1 MAPSSTLWASQ
12 RSQTGSQRVGD
23 YLLGRTIGEG
33 ADSRVVY
40 AQHVDTGL
48 KVAIKVLDKEA
59 LLTRGGAARFP
70 REVAALRRLRH
81 PHAVTLLG
89 VLSSPSTLYM
99 VMELVAG
106 GDLYDR
112 IAGEGPLKEAE
123 ARRLFCQLLSALG
136 ACHAAGVFHRDIKP
150 ENVLLTEGGD
160 AKLADFGL
168 GCVAGAQ
175 DLLRT
180 ACGTMQY
187 TAPEVLRDK
196 GYHGGPSDLWSLAN
210 QGVVLFV
217 MLTGELPFDADT
229 PLALMQC
236 IAAADYSLPPTVSA
250 AAAATLRAMLCPDP
264 AARAGIEEVWDMDWV
279 AAWQGDAPGEAA
291 RARWGAD
298 LCPEAQAAEA
308 LLEPGSDSASGI
320 EEVSEPGSPV
330 MGGSHPLLAGPFH
343 MNAFQLLRA
352 NLDISAIFEGR
363 QDVVKRRTRLTCG
376 PHLGGIL
383 HRIQAAVEGVGGH
396 VARRSPNCLS
406 MSVPIP
412 AGILT
417 VRLDAHMLVPGK
429 HLLDISRVSG
439 PAPAFYK
446 WQAVGSSQALAAFRV
461 INQGLDLGSLFAP
474 STHFHLCM
482 SVPIPAGILTV
493 RLDAHML
500 VPGKHLLDISRVSGP
515 APAFYKWQAVGSSQ
529 ALAAFRVINQGLD
542 LGSLF
547 APSTHFQFTSREG
560 ADTILDSVRSVAS
573 DLGCAVHGAHDD
585 SLTLERRTGGAN
597 EAPLSLRFQVL
608 GVLPDLQVCQVSML
622 EGAPTEFQHL
632 RADLVCGLSGIMTAS
647 SGKKGHP

>member
-1 MAPSSTLWASQ
+1 
-12 RSQTGSQRVGD
+12 QTGSQRVGD

-196 GYHGGPSDLWSLAN
+196 GYHGGPSDLWSL
-210 QGVVLFV
+210 GVVLFV

-264 AARAGIEEVWDMDWV
+264 AARAGIEE
-279 AAWQGDAPGEAA
+279 A
-291 RARWGAD
+291 RRRGRAGGAD

-474 STHFHLCM
+474 STHF
-482 SVPIPAGILTV
+482 
-493 RLDAHML
+493 
-500 VPGKHLLDISRVSGP
+500 
-515 APAFYKWQAVGSSQ
+515 
-529 ALAAFRVINQGLD
+529 
-542 LGSLF
+542 
-547 APSTHFQFTSREG
+547 QFTSREG

>member
-196 GYHGGPSDLWSLAN
+196 GYHGGPSDLWSL
-210 QGVVLFV
+210 GVVLFV

-291 RARWGAD
+291 RARRGAD

-376 PHLGGIL
+376 PDLGGIL

-396 VARRSPNCLS
+396 VARRSPNC
-406 MSVPIP
+406 
-412 AGILT
+412 
-417 VRLDAHMLVPGK
+417 
-429 HLLDISRVSG
+429 
-439 PAPAFYK
+439 
-446 WQAVGSSQALAAFRV
+446 
-461 INQGLDLGSLFAP
+461 
-474 STHFHLCM
+474 LCM

-515 APAFYKWQAVGSSQ
+515 APAFYKWYARLVAQLRPFILQAKPLAVGSSQ